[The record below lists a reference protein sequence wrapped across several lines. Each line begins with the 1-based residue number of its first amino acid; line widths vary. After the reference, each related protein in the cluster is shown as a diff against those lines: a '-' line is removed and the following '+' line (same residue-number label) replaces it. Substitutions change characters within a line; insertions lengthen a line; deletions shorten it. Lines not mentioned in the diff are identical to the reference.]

1 MVSDDVSVRADVCVG
16 GDQGTG
22 GVMETV
28 TVGTVMVVV
37 GGGLMLAMGPGV
49 MLVTILGGICSMV
62 RGDA

>member
-1 MVSDDVSVRADVCVG
+1 
-16 GDQGTG
+16 
-22 GVMETV
+22 METV

-49 MLVTILGGICSMV
+49 MLVTIIGGICSMV